1 MQRGQLITAPVILS
15 IFIIACF
22 SPIVGNATA
31 DVSEI
36 EILHTLE
43 NPSNGHTYHLL
54 SAASW
59 EDSAQA
65 AIGLGGFLVTVNDEA
80 ENNWIFDNFGSF
92 DNQTRHIW
100 TGLNDAD
107 EEGVSDGIMESLSST
122 EIGVRTSQVNQVQ
135 RILCTSLELTWAA
148 SSQIHGMI

>member
-1 MQRGQLITAPVILS
+1 MQRGQLITAPLILS

-31 DVSEI
+31 DVSDI
-36 EILHTLE
+36 EVLHTLE

-80 ENNWIFDNFGSF
+80 ENDWIFDNFGSF

-100 TGLNDAD
+100 M
-107 EEGVSDGIMESLSST
+107 S
-122 EIGVRTSQVNQVQ
+122 
-135 RILCTSLELTWAA
+135 C
-148 SSQIHGMI
+148 